1 MNSKREIAL
10 LCLRELLKEK
20 IIYSLSLLVRKIL
33 NLKVNMINYTIT
45 IKREHR
51 SWSTRDSYRRRKPG

>member
-33 NLKVNMINYTIT
+33 SLKVNMINYTIT
-45 IKREHR
+45 IKRENR